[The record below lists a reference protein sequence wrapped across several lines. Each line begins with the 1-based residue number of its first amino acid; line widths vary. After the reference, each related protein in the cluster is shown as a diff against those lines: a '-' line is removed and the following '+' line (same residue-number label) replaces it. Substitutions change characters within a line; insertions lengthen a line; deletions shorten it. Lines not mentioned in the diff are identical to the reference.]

1 MSDEASRRSGV
12 FATILLSVALLAGFA
27 APATA
32 APAPDAPPAGAND
45 WSCIPAPEH
54 PRPVVLVHGTWAN
67 MVTTWD
73 TLSPT
78 LKSQGYCVFALN
90 YGTRDLSTG
99 ENLLDMVGGNTIS
112 RSARTLAGFVSK
124 VRAATSGRQ
133 VDLIGHSQG
142 ALVAREY
149 LKSAGGSD
157 AARPERNSVHTLVS
171 LAGTNQGT
179 SFNLNQQLGAIA
191 EMLGIPVVTL
201 ASATVGPSYV
211 EQMSGSPFLR
221 QLNAG
226 GDTRPGVTYVALA
239 TKNDTMVTPPENAFL
254 NPARGSKVRNI
265 WVQEGCESAN
275 VDHMQVTSSP
285 RAVWMTL
292 VALDPGYGRTHQA
305 PCP

>member
-1 MSDEASRRSGV
+1 MSDKARGRSGLCSAV
-12 FATILLSVALLAGFA
+12 LLSLALLAGFT
-27 APATA
+27 PLATA

-45 WSCIPAPEH
+45 WSCTPSTEH

-67 MVTTWD
+67 MVTTWE
-73 TLSPT
+73 TLSPA
-78 LKSQGYCVFALN
+78 LKAEGYCVFALN
-90 YGTRDLSTG
+90 YGTRDLRTG
-99 ENLLDMVGGNTIS
+99 QNLLDMVGGNTIS
-112 RSARTLAGFVSK
+112 RSAKTLAEFVSK
-124 VRAATSGRQ
+124 VRAATDGRQ
-133 VDLIGHSQG
+133 VDLVGHSQG

-157 AARPERNSVHTLVS
+157 ATRPERNAVHTLVS

-179 SFNLNQQLGAIA
+179 SFSINQQIGAIA
-191 EMLGIPVVTL
+191 EMLGIPVITL

-226 GDTRPGVTYVALA
+226 GDTRPGVNYVAVA

-254 NPARGSKVRNI
+254 NPARGSEARNV
-265 WVQEGCESAN
+265 WVQEGCESAK

-285 RAVWMTL
+285 RAMWLTL
-292 VALDPGYGRTHQA
+292 DALDPGYRRIHPA